1 MKSISV
7 HGIDE
12 ETEKLILERARKRG
26 MSVNKVVKE
35 LITES
40 LGLDPSGRGRDN
52 SAAFAD
58 LCGVWTQEE
67 AERLLESLSGLGFDS
82 VEESEWR

>member
-26 MSVNKVVKE
+26 VSVNKIVKE
-35 LITES
+35 LIAES
-40 LGLDPSGRGRDN
+40 LGLDPSGRDRDN
-52 SAAFAD
+52 RAAFAD

-67 AERLLESLSGLGFDS
+67 ADRLLQAMSGLGLDS
-82 VEESEWR
+82 VEESEWP